1 MLDRVRDSD
10 TIVIKANE
18 TSIIKFE
25 NNRFTVSLPFKE
37 NQPMSLDNDQ
47 LSLNCLKKLKEW
59 LDKTYLLNQYD
70 KIFDEFWE
78 F

>member
-25 NNRFTVSLPFKE
+25 NTRFTVSLPFKE